1 MNDEGQLQ
9 RILTHARTRF
19 FQEGI
24 ACATLEELAKELEI
38 APEVMSRH
46 FKNED
51 ELICQVLDGY
61 MQELSQQLDEIQNKP
76 ADFLDR
82 VNELW
87 VFAGK
92 TFAATGCEF
101 KENIRSKYP
110 QLWERLNAF
119 YRERLLSVLSEQMQ
133 QGVKMAVFRSDLN
146 IEVALMLFQN
156 GIEQIATP
164 VVLAKNSYSI
174 EEAIKSILQLIF
186 DGSLA
191 DHTRTVFRRYAAR
204 VPRKNVVFKRVV
216 LETHS

>member
-1 MNDEGQLQ
+1 MNEEGKFN
-9 RILTHARTRF
+9 RILRHARTRF
-19 FQEGI
+19 FQDGISCVTIEG
-24 ACATLEELAKELEI
+24 LAKELGI
-38 APEVMSRH
+38 APEAISTH
-46 FKNED
+46 FKSKD
-51 ELICQVLDGY
+51 ELLNKVVDDY
-61 MQELSQQLDEIQNKP
+61 VKDLSNQLDEIQSKP

-92 TFAATGCEF
+92 TFAAAGHDF
-101 KENIRSKYP
+101 KESIRANYP
-110 QLWERLNAF
+110 KHWERLNAF
-119 YRERLLSVLSEQMQ
+119 YRERLLPVLSDQMK
-133 QGVKMAVFRSDLN
+133 QGVRMAVFRSDLN

-164 VVLAKNSYSI
+164 VVLAKNSYST
-174 EEAIKSILQLIF
+174 EDAIKSILQLIF